1 MRSTLLK
8 GCQETMDVGVHS
20 ILSAGAGGSTKLVIP
35 GTRHGKIE
43 RIFNFKNPYEYITR
57 NGEILERKEQVKGL
71 YEQFR
76 QRLH

>member
-1 MRSTLLK
+1 
-8 GCQETMDVGVHS
+8 MDEC
-20 ILSAGAGGSTKLVIP
+20 LSVIACGAGGVTKLKDP
-35 GTRHGKIE
+35 YSQRLE